1 MIGEGYGYMEELSST
16 MRQAQVA
23 LVVARLDGDT
33 QQGRIAA
40 SETHFTIS
48 FE

>member
-1 MIGEGYGYMEELSST
+1 MIGEGYGYMEELAQT

-23 LVVARLDGDT
+23 LVVARLDGAT
-33 QQGRIAA
+33 QQGRIDA
-40 SETHFTIS
+40 SETHLTVS